1 METMRTSCCKS
12 KIAIPKKVEAANG
25 SMSLLSTILLILIP
39 KCPLCLT
46 AYMSAMVL
54 FFDIEYATLVP
65 VLLHTK
71 PIMGLVII
79 AMILLNRKDKRTLI
93 ALAIAGLA
101 LTFLVFKTYFVTALF
116 LPDWLIY
123 IAFIFA
129 IWYNGNFK
137 YFYRFIKSK
146 KKSAT
151 VSRLQKRTLP
161 SLNKSDKKT
170 KTLHS

>member
-1 METMRTSCCKS
+1 METIKTTCCKTKFVAPS
-12 KIAIPKKVEAANG
+12 KKVDVANG
-25 SMSLLSTILLILIP
+25 SMSFLSTILLILIP

-71 PIMGLVII
+71 PFMGLLII
-79 AMILLNRKDKRTLI
+79 TMILLNKKDKRTLI

-101 LTFLVFKTYFVTALF
+101 LTFLILKTYFGIALF
-116 LPDWLIY
+116 MPDWIIY

-129 IWYNGNFK
+129 IWYNGNFQ
-137 YFYRFIKSK
+137 YFYRFIKSSK
-146 KKSAT
+146 IAT
-151 VSRLQKRTLP
+151 FS
-161 SLNKSDKKT
+161 T
-170 KTLHS
+170 K